1 MTRFN
6 PNPIVVRD
14 NGKPFKIIELAYDY
28 ENDDFSILEVCNL
41 SGQVLERYEMNK
53 YTLISLDRKLG
64 SIKLVYKDKVKGY
77 IGEEIINI
85 ENVEA
90 VGKVISD
97 EELVYLK
104 LKNAIKQEMDFPS
117 GTDIEVSK
125 HTELLKQATSN
136 KNARIYITSKI
147 RKIITGMNIVPNN
160 KIEDYTYKLYSDLY
174 GMGVIQELDDDI
186 EVGEI
191 MVNAVTFPKFQAD
204 IYYIKNQIKHKYN
217 KSFETLE
224 ELKNVFSRTIE
235 FNKKEL
241 NSVDNA
247 IVEAT
252 RPNKDRVNIIIP
264 DASDNWVL
272 NIRKFSNFI
281 PNLGMM
287 KKSGTVDD
295 YIEELMKVLV
305 KGKANIGI
313 GGPMN
318 SGKTTF
324 INFLLTYTDPLERK
338 VVIASVSET
347 DIDRVLKGHD
357 VCIFNVDDEKGFTF
371 EKHLK
376 ASMRTTA
383 DRVIVPESR
392 GGEFKQVYEANL
404 KTKGNIFTAHALDD
418 ESFLDMCVDMYLSSS
433 ESKNEN
439 SQYIKNKLAKS
450 IDIIIIMTK
459 VGDKIRLQS
468 ISEILLNENRE
479 YDKMNVLYEYVVD
492 PENPTVGE
500 YRRTDNRLS
509 DSIKKRLNKNGVPMS
524 VMANL

>member
-1 MTRFN
+1 MSRFY
-6 PNPIVVRD
+6 PNPIVVRN
-14 NGKPFKIIELAYDY
+14 NGKPFKIIELSYDY
-28 ENDDFSILEVCNL
+28 ENEDFSILEVCNL
-41 SGQVLERYEMNK
+41 SGQVLERHEVNK
-53 YTLISLDRKLG
+53 YTLISLDWKLG
-64 SIKLVYKDKVKGY
+64 SVKLVYKDKLKGY
-77 IGEEIINI
+77 IGEEVINI
-85 ENVEA
+85 QSVEDT
-90 VGKVISD
+90 GIKLSP
-97 EELVYLK
+97 EELLYQE
-104 LKNAIKQEMDFPS
+104 LKNAIKQEMDFPV

-125 HTELLKQATSN
+125 HTELLKQSTSN
-136 KNARIYITSKI
+136 KNARVYITSKI
-147 RKIITGMNIVPNN
+147 RKIITGMNVIPNN
-160 KIEDYTYKLYSDLY
+160 EVEDYTYKLYSDLY

-191 MVNAVTFPKFQAD
+191 MVNAVTFPKFHAD
-204 IYYIKNQIKHKYN
+204 IYYIKNQIKYKYDKTFN
-217 KSFETLE
+217 NLE

-247 IVEAT
+247 IVEAV

-272 NIRKFSNFI
+272 NIRKFSNFV

-295 YIEELMKVLV
+295 YIEELSKVLV

-313 GGPMN
+313 GGPMA

-324 INFLLTYTDPLERK
+324 INFLLTYTDPIERK

-376 ASMRTTA
+376 ASLRTTA

-404 KTKGNIFTAHALDD
+404 KTKGNMFTAHALDD
-418 ESFLDMCVDMYLSSS
+418 ESFMDMCVDMYLSSS
-433 ESKNEN
+433 DSKNES
-439 SQYIKNKLAKS
+439 SQYIKTKLAKS
-450 IDIIIIMTK
+450 MDIILIMAK

-468 ISEILLNENRE
+468 ISEVMLTENRE
-479 YDKMNVLYEYVVD
+479 YDKMNLLYEYVVD
-492 PENPTVGE
+492 PENPTVGK
-500 YRRTDNRLS
+500 YIRTENRLS
-509 DSIKKRLNKNGVPMS
+509 ESIKKRLNKNGVPMS